1 MVPLKVLTL
10 VVAGQ
15 NQPSVLVLQPV
26 EETPARKARVVPIW
40 IGPTEAAQIGMA
52 LEHVKFARP
61 MTHDLMLD
69 GAHQFGCARRFHG
82 DLRIEGADVLR
93 APGSF
98 PGRTTHHLRRPG
110 RATPL
115 PWRFGKM
122 RRSILKRRYLTLLR
136 SRFSSRV
143 RSRRK
148 RNWRRSRHSSTIYPP
163 RISEISNSFSFLSSV
178 II

>member
-10 VVAGQ
+10 VVAG
-15 NQPSVLVLQPV
+15 
-26 EETPARKARVVPIW
+26 KARIVPIW

-69 GAHQFGCARRFHG
+69 ALTNLDARVDSMVIYGSKGQMFFAHLVLSQGGRLITLDARPS
-82 DLRIEGADVLR
+82 DAIALALRQDAPLHIEETVLD
-93 APGSF
+93 A
-98 PGRTTHHLRRPG
+98 
-110 RATPL
+110 
-115 PWRFGKM
+115 
-122 RRSILKRRYLTLLR
+122 
-136 SRFSSRV
+136 
-143 RSRRK
+143 
-148 RNWRRSRHSSTIYPP
+148 WRRSRHSSTLYPP

>member
-40 IGPTEAAQIGMA
+40 IGGMA

-69 GAHQFGCARRFHG
+69 ALTNLDARVDSMVIYGSKGQMFFAHLVLSQGGRLITLDARPS
-82 DLRIEGADVLR
+82 DAIALALRQDAPLYIEETVLD
-93 APGSF
+93 ASSF
-98 PGRTTHHLRRPG
+98 PFLFKGEKQTEEELAAFKTFLDHISPED
-110 RATPL
+110 
-115 PWRFGKM
+115 FGD
-122 RRSILKRRYLTLLR
+122 IEQL
-136 SRFSSRV
+136 
-143 RSRRK
+143 
-148 RNWRRSRHSSTIYPP
+148 
-163 RISEISNSFSFLSSV
+163 
-178 II
+178 

>member
-26 EETPARKARVVPIW
+26 EETPAGKARIVPIW

-69 GAHQFGCARRFHG
+69 ALTNLDARVDSMVIYGSKGQMFFAHLVLSQGGRLITLDARPSDAIALAIRE
-82 DLRIEGADVLR
+82 D
-93 APGSF
+93 APIYIDEKTLDKGS
-98 PGRTTHHLRRPG
+98 
-110 RATPL
+110 
-115 PWRFGKM
+115 
-122 RRSILKRRYLTLLR
+122 
-136 SRFSSRV
+136 
-143 RSRRK
+143 
-148 RNWRRSRHSSTIYPP
+148 YPYII
-163 RISEISNSFSFLSSV
+163 REDASESEIEEFHSFLENISPEDFQA
-178 II
+178 

>member
-26 EETPARKARVVPIW
+26 EETPAGKARIVPIW

-69 GAHQFGCARRFHG
+69 A
-82 DLRIEGADVLR
+82 LR

-98 PGRTTHHLRRPG
+98 PGRTTHHLRRP
-110 RATPL
+110 AE
-115 PWRFGKM
+115 
-122 RRSILKRRYLTLLR
+122 RRHCPGASARCAALY
-136 SRFSSRV
+136 
-143 RSRRK
+143 
-148 RNWRRSRHSSTIYPP
+148 
-163 RISEISNSFSFLSSV
+163 
-178 II
+178 

>member
-26 EETPARKARVVPIW
+26 EETPAGKARIVPIW

-69 GAHQFGCARRFHG
+69 ARQDAPLH
-82 DLRIEGADVLR
+82 IEETVLD
-93 APGSF
+93 ASSF
-98 PGRTTHHLRRPG
+98 PFLFKGEKQTEEELAAFKTFLDPIS
-110 RATPL
+110 PED
-115 PWRFGKM
+115 FGD
-122 RRSILKRRYLTLLR
+122 IEQL
-136 SRFSSRV
+136 
-143 RSRRK
+143 
-148 RNWRRSRHSSTIYPP
+148 
-163 RISEISNSFSFLSSV
+163 
-178 II
+178 

>member
-69 GAHQFGCARRFHG
+69 ALTNLDARVDSMVIYGSKGQMFFAHLVLSQGGRLITLDARPS
-82 DLRIEGADVLR
+82 DAIA
-93 APGSF
+93 
-98 PGRTTHHLRRPG
+98 
-110 RATPL
+110 
-115 PWRFGKM
+115 
-122 RRSILKRRYLTLLR
+122 ILKRRYLTLLR

>member
-26 EETPARKARVVPIW
+26 EETPAGKARIVPIW

-69 GAHQFGCARRFHG
+69 ALTNLDAHVDSMVIYGSKGQMFFAHLGGRLITLDARPS
-82 DLRIEGADVLR
+82 DAIALALRQDAPLHIEETVLD
-93 APGSF
+93 ASSF
-98 PGRTTHHLRRPG
+98 PFLFKGEKQTEEELAAFKTFLDPIS
-110 RATPL
+110 PED
-115 PWRFGKM
+115 FGD
-122 RRSILKRRYLTLLR
+122 IEQL
-136 SRFSSRV
+136 
-143 RSRRK
+143 
-148 RNWRRSRHSSTIYPP
+148 
-163 RISEISNSFSFLSSV
+163 
-178 II
+178 